1 MSYQITIRVT
11 GEEDKKNVLKAILPG
26 MDIQME
32 GDIIVREENCF
43 EKTKVIMEALA
54 KMSPVQ
60 EETEEKPDENKERS
74 GNPVKKNSA
83 KEGSRQQK
91 VKVVKRKKS
100 SRGDEILRLMQEN
113 PEKEYRVKDLSEK
126 LGCSYAAVSSAMYK
140 LSQEGLV
147 TRTDKA
153 YKLVE
158 AVESTVPVVTEAE
171 AQEVSGTTKEVKPEI
186 SGTTK
191 EVKTDKNV
199 GESEE
204 RSQTAATEAVQIP
217 EETPKISKTVKK
229 QAVPVKFE
237 KIRKCFGEEKYK
249 DILMFLF
256 PKKATFTIDKLNN
269 SFQTKEKEITE
280 LIQLFIDEVFIPN
293 KGMKGRYTISSKWR
307 IYAYLLKAGKMVE
320 EGTIKYDL
328 GISEKDLYSETE
340 KAIEEGLMRKKEVRD
355 RMVYGVR

>member
-1 MSYQITIRVT
+1 MSYQITIRVA
-11 GEEDKKNVLKAILPG
+11 GEEDNKNLLKAILPG

-32 GDIIVREENCF
+32 GDIIVREDNCF

-74 GNPVKKNSA
+74 GNPVKKST
-83 KEGSRQQK
+83 EVGSGQQK
-91 VKVVKRKKS
+91 VKAVKGKKS
-100 SRGDEILRLMQEN
+100 SRGNEILRLMQEN

-158 AVESTVPVVTEAE
+158 AVEITVPVVTEAE
-171 AQEVSGTTKEVKPEI
+171 AQEVSGTTKEVKQEI

-217 EETPKISKTVKK
+217 EGTRRVPGTVKK
-229 QAVPVKFE
+229 QEVPAKFE

-355 RMVYGVR
+355 RMVYGVK

>member
-1 MSYQITIRVT
+1 
-11 GEEDKKNVLKAILPG
+11 
-26 MDIQME
+26 
-32 GDIIVREENCF
+32 
-43 EKTKVIMEALA
+43 
-54 KMSPVQ
+54 
-60 EETEEKPDENKERS
+60 
-74 GNPVKKNSA
+74 
-83 KEGSRQQK
+83 
-91 VKVVKRKKS
+91 
-100 SRGDEILRLMQEN
+100 MQEN
-113 PEKEYRVKDLSEK
+113 PIKEYRIKDLSEK
-126 LGCSYAAVSSAMYK
+126 LGCTYATASSAMYK
-140 LSQEGLV
+140 LLQEGLV

-204 RSQTAATEAVQIP
+204 GSQTAVAKAVQIP
-217 EETPKISKTVKK
+217 EGTPKVPGTVKK
-229 QAVPVKFE
+229 QEVPVKFE

-328 GISEKDLYSETE
+328 GISEKELYSETE
-340 KAIEEGLMRKKEVRD
+340 KAIEEGLLRKKEVRD
-355 RMVYGVR
+355 RMVYGVK

>member
-11 GEEDKKNVLKAILPG
+11 GEEDKKNLLKAILPG

-83 KEGSRQQK
+83 KKGSRQQK
-91 VKVVKRKKS
+91 VKAVKGKKN
-100 SRGDEILRLMQEN
+100 SRSDEILRFMQEN
-113 PEKEYRVKDLSEK
+113 PIKEYRIKDLSEK
-126 LGCSYAAVSSAMYK
+126 LGCTYATASSAMYK
-140 LSQEGLV
+140 LLQEGLV

-171 AQEVSGTTKEVKPEI
+171 AQEI

-199 GESEE
+199 GKSSEE
-204 RSQTAATEAVQIP
+204 KAKPAAAQAVQIP
-217 EETPKISKTVKK
+217 KETPKISKTVKK
-229 QAVPVKFE
+229 QAVPVKIE
-237 KIRKCFGEEKYK
+237 EIKKCFGKEKYE

-256 PKKATFTIDKLNN
+256 PKKTTFTVEKLKN
-269 SFQTKEKEITE
+269 SFYTQEKEITE

-293 KGMKGRYTISSKWR
+293 EGMEGRYTISNKWR

-328 GISEKDLYSETE
+328 GISDKDLYLATE
-340 KAIEEGLMRKKEVRD
+340 KAIGQGLLRKKEVRD
-355 RMVYGVR
+355 RMVYGVK

>member
-60 EETEEKPDENKERS
+60 EETEEKPDENKEIS
-74 GNPVKKNSA
+74 GNPVNKNSA

-91 VKVVKRKKS
+91 VSAVKGKKS

-158 AVESTVPVVTEAE
+158 AVESSVPVATESE
-171 AQEVSGTTKEVKPEI
+171 APEI

-204 RSQTAATEAVQIP
+204 GYQTAVAKAVQIP
-217 EETPKISKTVKK
+217 EGTRRVPGTVKK
-229 QAVPVKFE
+229 QEVPVKFE

-355 RMVYGVR
+355 RMVYGVK

>member
-91 VKVVKRKKS
+91 VKVVKGKKS

-158 AVESTVPVVTEAE
+158 AVEITVPVVTEAE
-171 AQEVSGTTKEVKPEI
+171 AQEVSGTTKEVKQEI

-217 EETPKISKTVKK
+217 EGTRRVPGTVKK
-229 QAVPVKFE
+229 QEVPAKFE

-355 RMVYGVR
+355 RMVYGVK

>member
-91 VKVVKRKKS
+91 VKVVKGKKS

-158 AVESTVPVVTEAE
+158 AVEITVPVVTEAE
-171 AQEVSGTTKEVKPEI
+171 APEI

-204 RSQTAATEAVQIP
+204 GYQTAVAKAVQIP
-217 EETPKISKTVKK
+217 EGTRRVPGTVKK
-229 QAVPVKFE
+229 QEVPVKFE

-355 RMVYGVR
+355 RMVYGVK

>member
-91 VKVVKRKKS
+91 VKVVKGKKS

-158 AVESTVPVVTEAE
+158 AVEITVPVVTEAE
-171 AQEVSGTTKEVKPEI
+171 AQEVSGTTKEVKQEI

-199 GESEE
+199 GKSEE

-217 EETPKISKTVKK
+217 EGTRRVPGTVKK
-229 QAVPVKFE
+229 QEVPAKFE
-237 KIRKCFGEEKYK
+237 KIRKCFGEEKYE

-256 PKKATFTIDKLNN
+256 PKKTTFTVEKLKN
-269 SFQTKEKEITE
+269 SFYTQEKEITE

-293 KGMKGRYTISSKWR
+293 EGMEGRYTISNKWR

-328 GISEKDLYSETE
+328 GISDKDLYLATE
-340 KAIEEGLMRKKEVRD
+340 KAIGQGLLRKKEVRD
-355 RMVYGVR
+355 RMVYGVK

>member
-32 GDIIVREENCF
+32 GDIIVREENCL

-74 GNPVKKNSA
+74 GNPVDKNSA

-91 VKVVKRKKS
+91 AKAVKGKKS

-158 AVESTVPVVTEAE
+158 AVESSVPVATEAE
-171 AQEVSGTTKEVKPEI
+171 AQKISGTPKEVKPEI

-191 EVKTDKNV
+191 EVNTDKNA
-199 GESEE
+199 GESSEE
-204 RSQTAATEAVQIP
+204 KVKPAAQAAQIP
-217 EETPKISKTVKK
+217 KGTPKVSRKVKK
-229 QAVPVKFE
+229 QAVPVKIE
-237 KIRKCFGEEKYK
+237 EIKKCFGEEKYK

-355 RMVYGVR
+355 RMVYGVK

>member
-11 GEEDKKNVLKAILPG
+11 GEEDKKNLLKAILPG

-54 KMSPVQ
+54 EMSPTQ
-60 EETEEKPDENKERS
+60 EETKEKPDENKEIS
-74 GNPVKKNSA
+74 GNLVDKNSD

-91 VKVVKRKKS
+91 VKAVKGKKS
-100 SRGDEILRLMQEN
+100 SRSNEILRLMQEN
-113 PEKEYRVKDLSEK
+113 PEKEYKVKDISEK
-126 LGCSYAAVSSAMYK
+126 LGCSYAAASSAMYK
-140 LSQEGLV
+140 LLQEGLV
-147 TRTDKA
+147 IRTDKA
-153 YKLVE
+153 YKLADVTE
-158 AVESTVPVVTEAE
+158 KTVPVTTEEKA
-171 AQEVSGTTKEVKPEI
+171 PEI

-191 EVKTDKNV
+191 EINKNDKNA
-199 GESEE
+199 GESSEE
-204 RSQTAATEAVQIP
+204 KAKPAAQAVQIP
-217 EETPKISKTVKK
+217 KGTPKVSRTVKK
-229 QAVPVKFE
+229 QAVPVKIE
-237 KIRKCFGEEKYK
+237 EIKKCFGEEKYE

-256 PKKATFTIDKLNN
+256 PKKTTFTVEKLKK
-269 SFQTKEKEITE
+269 SFYTQEKEITE

-293 KGMKGRYTISSKWR
+293 EGMDGRYTISNKWR

-340 KAIEEGLMRKKEVRD
+340 KAIEEGLLRKKEVRD
-355 RMVYGVR
+355 RMVYGVK